1 MTHHT
6 IHPTLR
12 PRLLAALAVFALVLL
27 AGPALAATGVVN
39 INTASADQLSM
50 LPRIGPAIAQRIVDH
65 RDENGKFSDPEDLM
79 LVRGIGE
86 KTFDLIAPWITV
98 DGDTTLSGK
107 VTNAEARE
115 RLADGADRADQPA
128 GDQG

>member
-107 VTNAEARE
+107 VSNAEARE